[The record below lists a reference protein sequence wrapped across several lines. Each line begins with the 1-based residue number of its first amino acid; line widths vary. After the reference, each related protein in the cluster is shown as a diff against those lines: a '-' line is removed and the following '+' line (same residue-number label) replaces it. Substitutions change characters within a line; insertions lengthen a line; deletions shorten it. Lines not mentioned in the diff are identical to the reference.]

1 MIFHFLNFPCA
12 NFWWSLCSRKISNVC
27 ATSYIFVSYSL
38 SLSLYILCF
47 ILLVHIFRYIYYIK
61 VGIITILCF
70 FVPKLKS
77 VLKWS
82 SLFLH
87 CFVTIMVIFGNSSS
101 ISRLLLVIIL
111 NLWQENILVLQ
122 ALGWMVLKCLYVVL
136 QLTLSPLR

>member
-1 MIFHFLNFPCA
+1 MIFYFLNFPCA

-38 SLSLYILCF
+38 SLSIYILCF

-87 CFVTIMVIFGNSSS
+87 CFVTIMVIFGNSPS
-101 ISRLLLVIIL
+101 ISRLLLFIIL

>member
-1 MIFHFLNFPCA
+1 MIFYFLNFPCA

-38 SLSLYILCF
+38 SLSIYILCF

-87 CFVTIMVIFGNSSS
+87 CFVIIMVIFGNSSS

-122 ALGWMVLKCLYVVL
+122 ALGWMVLRCLYVVL